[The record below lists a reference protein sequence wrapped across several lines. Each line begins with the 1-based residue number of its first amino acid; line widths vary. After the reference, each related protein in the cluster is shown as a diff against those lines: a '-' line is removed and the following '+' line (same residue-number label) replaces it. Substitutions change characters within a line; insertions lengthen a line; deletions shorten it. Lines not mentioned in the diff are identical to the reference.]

1 MNYSLI
7 KANFAAQ
14 RINTKMKGFFNLLRN
29 MATVLSV
36 LFLAICLNPGSVWA
50 QGRSVSGS
58 VKDVGGNPIIGA
70 GVLLKGTDS
79 GTTTDLDGNYTL
91 SVPDAGNVTITFS
104 SLGYRERSVLISGSQ
119 SVLNVVLDEDMTT
132 LNDVVVVAYGTQK
145 RASLTGAISSVSS
158 QALKETRSE
167 NVVNMLAGKMAG
179 VRVVQTS
186 GEPGSF
192 SSSINIRGLGQPL
205 VIIDGVPRDNMERLD
220 ANEIESISTLKDAS
234 AAIYGMR
241 ASNGVILITTKKG
254 KAGAS
259 HIEYEGYA
267 GFSTPINTPDGLNA
281 WQFME
286 ITNEN
291 NIMRG
296 SMAPGSFVYSLEE
309 IEKYRSGQKVGTEW
323 WRINNN
329 NYSPQTSHT
338 VSMSGGNEKIQY
350 FSNFAYLSQ
359 QGVFSTGDLNYERFN
374 LRSNIS
380 AKVTDNLKA
389 EVLINGMMD
398 TKNSP
403 YYETEIFYRT
413 AWVEKP
419 VDAAY
424 ANYTKPYMQ
433 NIAQGYNPL
442 AITDS
447 DVVGYKRNRQRLI
460 QVTGTLT
467 YDFPWIEGLQAKAS
481 YSYDYTN
488 WEFKELKR
496 SYTLYTYNID
506 SNEFVPSVYGGK
518 DDEPDLNSIKRG
530 TQFSQNNLLQ
540 ASLSYNHDFGKHH
553 VSALAL
559 YEQQTT
565 DMDNFY
571 AMRYIQMNTLGE
583 LSNGISDGQVGSMNS
598 SYYTSGVRAAD
609 QSGLWKIASK
619 SLVGRINYD
628 WSERYY
634 LEAAFRYDGSS
645 KFYKGH
651 QWGFFPS
658 VSAGWRI
665 SEEPFVKGLN
675 LSFLDN
681 LKLRASYGES
691 GDDST
696 TNFQY
701 IEGYEYGPG
710 SIDWWPVLWNG
721 KDQNLVRPLST
732 PNENLTWIRTKTA
745 NIGLDGNFWNGL
757 LGFEIDFFQRYRS
770 GKPATK
776 NVTIPDWL
784 GQSLAQEN
792 LNSDRT
798 RGFDLT
804 LRHQNRIG
812 EFQYGI
818 SGNIAFSRRMN
829 RYVEH
834 TDYGTQYLNW
844 RNNSA
849 NRYTDIW
856 WGYDYAGQF
865 KDLYEIWNAPI
876 MDKLGNAQLK
886 PGDYSYEDWNGD
898 GVIDENDLHPI
909 KFGAQTTPVLYYG
922 LTFDFSWK
930 GIDLTAVF
938 QGGAFNNVKYDWYL
952 STPFI
957 YDKNGPD
964 FFYDRWHM
972 EDVSADPLD
981 PRTKWIAGY
990 LPTTSQGSSAMG
1002 LNTSTSSASLHDASY
1017 IRLKSLELGY
1027 TFPERWVKKINA
1039 SSFRVFAN
1047 AYNLLTITGL
1057 KYLDPEHPSS
1067 GYGTTYPLICTV
1079 NFGVNIKF

>member
-234 AAIYGMR
+234 AAIYGIR

-696 TNFQY
+696 ANFQY

>member
-506 SNEFVPSVYGGK
+506 SNEFVPSVYSGK

-696 TNFQY
+696 ANFQY

-972 EDVSADPLD
+972 EDASADPLD

-1027 TFPERWVKKINA
+1027 TFHERWVKKINA

>member
-29 MATVLSV
+29 MATVLPV

-696 TNFQY
+696 ANFQY

-972 EDVSADPLD
+972 EDASADPLD

>member
-104 SLGYRERSVLISGSQ
+104 SLSYRERSVLISGSQ

-696 TNFQY
+696 ANFQY

-972 EDVSADPLD
+972 EDASADPLD

>member
-696 TNFQY
+696 ANFQY

-972 EDVSADPLD
+972 EDASADPLD

>member
-1 MNYSLI
+1 MI
-7 KANFAAQ
+7 KTKLPKSISARTGRFFSGLVMALLLVYGTAAAQ
-14 RINTKMKGFFNLLRN
+14 
-29 MATVLSV
+29 S
-36 LFLAICLNPGSVWA
+36 
-50 QGRSVSGS
+50 GRSVRGTVTDQS
-58 VKDVGGNPIIGA
+58 GNPVIGA
-70 GVLLKGTDS
+70 GVLVQGTHS
-79 GTTTDLDGNYTL
+79 GTTTDAKGLFELNLAKSGEVTL
-91 SVPDAGNVTITFS
+91 SVS
-104 SLGYRERSVLISGSQ
+104 SLGYREKAVQVPGSQ
-119 SVLNVVLDEDMTT
+119 SSVNIVLEEDMTT

-145 RASLTGAISSVSS
+145 RASLTGAISSVNS
-158 QALKETRSE
+158 QAIKETKNE

-220 ANEIESISTLKDAS
+220 ANEIESVSTLKDAS

-254 KAGAS
+254 SVGET
-259 HIEYEGYA
+259 HIQYEGYG
-267 GFSTPINTPDGLNA
+267 GFSSAINTPDGLNA

-296 SMAPGSFVYSLEE
+296 SMEPGTFVYSLSE
-309 IEKYRSGQKVGTEW
+309 IEKYKSGQKVGTDW

-338 VSMSGGNEKIQY
+338 LSLSGGTDKVQY
-350 FSNFAYLSQ
+350 FTNFAYYKQ
-359 QGVFSTGDLNYERFN
+359 NGVYSTGDLNYERFN
-374 LRSNIS
+374 ARSNIS
-380 AKVTDNLKA
+380 VKVTDHLKA
-389 EVLINGMMD
+389 DILINGMMD

-403 YYETEIFYRT
+403 YYDTEVFYRT
-413 AWVEKP
+413 AWVERP

-433 NIAQGYNPL
+433 NISQGYNPL

-447 DVVGYKRNRQRLI
+447 DIVGYKKNNEKLVQF
-460 QVTGTLT
+460 TGALT
-467 YDFPWIEGLQAKAS
+467 WDVPMIEGLQAKAS
-481 YSYDYTN
+481 FSYDYTN
-488 WEFKELKR
+488 WEDKELKR

-506 SNEFVPSVYGGK
+506 SNEFSPSVYGGK
-518 DDEPDLNSIKRG
+518 DDEPEVNSIKRS
-530 TQFSQNNLLQ
+530 TRFSQNQLLQ
-540 ASLSYNHDFGKHH
+540 ASLNYDRNFGKHH

-559 YEQQTT
+559 YEQQVT

-571 AMRYIQMNTLGE
+571 AQRYIQMTSLGE
-583 LSNGISDGQVGSMNS
+583 LSNGISDGQIGSMNS
-598 SYYTSGVRAAD
+598 DYYSSGSSAAS
-609 QSGLWKIASK
+609 QSGLWKVASK
-619 SLVGRINYD
+619 SVVGRINYD
-628 WSERYY
+628 WSEKYF
-634 LEAAFRYDGSS
+634 LEMACRYDGSS
-645 KFYKGH
+645 KFYTGH

-665 SEEPFVKGLN
+665 SEEPFIKNRN
-675 LSFLDN
+675 LSFIDN

-696 TNFQY
+696 ANFQY
-701 IEGYEYGPG
+701 VEGYEYGSG
-710 SIDWWPVLWNG
+710 SIDWWPLLWDG
-721 KDQNLVRPLST
+721 KDQNIVTLLAT

-745 NIGLDGNFWNGL
+745 NIGLDGDLWNGK
-757 LGFEIDFFQRYRS
+757 LGFELDVFQRDRS

-792 LNSDRT
+792 LNGDRT
-798 RGFDLT
+798 RGIDLT
-804 LRHQNRIG
+804 VRHRNHFG
-812 EFQYGI
+812 DFQYGVT
-818 SGNIAFSRRMN
+818 GNMAFSRTMN

-844 RNNSA
+844 KNNST
-849 NRYTDIW
+849 NRYNDIW
-856 WGYDYAGQF
+856 WGYDYSGQF
-865 KDLYEIWNAPI
+865 TSLQEIWNAPI
-876 MDKLGNAQLK
+876 MDNLGNSQLK

-898 GVIDENDLHPI
+898 GVIDSNDSHPI
-909 KFGAQTTPVLYYG
+909 TFGAQTTPVLYYG
-922 LTFDFSWK
+922 LTIDMAWK
-930 GIDLTAVF
+930 GFDLTAVF
-938 QGGAFNNVKYDWYL
+938 QGGAFNNVKYEWYL

-972 EDVSADPLD
+972 EDASADPMD
-981 PRTKWIAGY
+981 PRTVWVSGY
-990 LPTTSQGSSAMG
+990 LPTTSQSSTAMS
-1002 LNTSTSSASLHDASY
+1002 LNTSTSRASLHDASY
-1017 IRLKSLELGY
+1017 VRLKSVEIGY
-1027 TFPERWVKKINA
+1027 TLPKKWVKRINA
-1039 SSFRVFAN
+1039 SSVRVFSN
-1047 AYNLLTITGL
+1047 GYNLLTITGL

-1067 GYGTTYPLICTV
+1067 GYGTTYPLTCTV
-1079 NFGVNIKF
+1079 NFGVSIKL

>member
-119 SVLNVVLDEDMTT
+119 SVLNVVLDEDMTI

-167 NVVNMLAGKMAG
+167 NVVNMIAGKMAG

-696 TNFQY
+696 ANFQY

-804 LRHQNRIG
+804 LRHQNRIW